1 MRESNVKKKKRFQR
15 LVALSFLTCLLW
27 TSVLNVGAVQP
38 ADSDAAGSTKSV
50 NSAESAPG
58 TEAESVSGGD
68 AGSGDAESV
77 SGGDAVSADIG
88 VDDSGLGVSLA
99 NEAEEGLELVDL
111 SDMVYQAGGWG
122 IPAEEAQIQSY
133 TIRDETGLKAE
144 IRQALLNEASELDVR
159 KYDLSVEDWCE
170 AAKLVA
176 TVVNE
181 DPGLF
186 YVAPTMRYTYSGEQI
201 ISLLFDYRNYLQADW
216 QAYDEKIEQ
225 AVALVTPGMT
235 DEEKA
240 LVLHDFLAQNCAYA
254 YREYLDGTLDQ
265 HREVFS
271 NYGALV
277 EGRAVCQGYA
287 VAYDCLLH
295 TVGINSFTCVSR
307 EMNHA
312 WNMVQIDGQWYHV
325 DVTWDDPVWDLEGRV
340 RHEYFLLSD
349 AEMSARKHS
358 GWESDIACTS
368 VKYDSYWWRNV
379 DSQIAIAGGS
389 RYYITAG
396 DSGKGFQLNARTGDN
411 VSIIYSNPTAW
422 EVWNG
427 GGWTWRG
434 AYAYLS
440 RRGDTLY
447 FNDKQNLYSL
457 KLSGGEPQVVYTY
470 TGGDGYI
477 YGAMVYKDKTARL
490 SIDTSPSR
498 TNDNYIAVSLKNSSP
513 GTVDGIVRFPGNKA
527 GQVMVQIVNGA
538 GQIICETK
546 ADSSGEYELQ
556 NVAPGTYIM
565 RASKPLYVTRDYSLT
580 VGSHAV
586 TMDIELR
593 LPGDVTGDGVVDA
606 RDKKVIFSHME
617 RALLAGYEFQVGDV
631 DGSGRIDARDKK
643 MIYNHIAGY
652 GLLW

>member
-27 TSVLNVGAVQP
+27 TSVLNVGAVHP

-88 VDDSGLGVSLA
+88 VEDSGPGVSLA
-99 NEAEEGLELVDL
+99 NEAEEGLELVEL
-111 SDMVYQAGGWG
+111 SNMVYQAGGWG
-122 IPAEEAQIQSY
+122 IPAEEAQIQPY

-159 KYDLSVEDWCE
+159 RYDLSVEDWYE

-186 YVAPTMRYTYSGEQI
+186 YGASTMGYSYLGEKIVRLNFYYQYSQAERQAYTRKLEQI
-201 ISLLFDYRNYLQADW
+201 T
-216 QAYDEKIEQ
+216 
-225 AVALVTPGMT
+225 ALVTPGMT

-240 LVLHDFLAQNCAYA
+240 LVLHDYLAQNCAYA

-265 HREVFS
+265 HREVYS
-271 NYGALV
+271 AYGALV
-277 EGRAVCQGYA
+277 EGRAVCNGYA
-287 VAYDCLLH
+287 LAYEALLQA
-295 TVGINSFTCVSR
+295 VGINSFKCSSE

-312 WNMVQIDGQWYHV
+312 WNIVQIDGQWYHV
-325 DVTWDDPVWDLEGRV
+325 DVTWDDPAPNSEGTV
-340 RHEYFLLSD
+340 GHNYFLLSD
-349 AEMSARKHS
+349 AEIKNRGHF
-358 GWESDIACTS
+358 GWVSYAACTS
-368 VKYDSYWWRNV
+368 IKYDAYWWRGVN
-379 DSQIAIAGGS
+379 SQIAVAGES
-389 RYYITAG
+389 KYYITAG
-396 DSGKGFQLNARTGDN
+396 DNRKGFAVKMRTGN
-411 VSIIYSNPTAW
+411 IVSTKYNHPEGSVGSYLICT
-422 EVWNG
+422 
-427 GGWTWRG
+427 
-434 AYAYLS
+434 LS
-440 RRGDTLY
+440 RQEDTLY
-447 FNDKQNLYSL
+447 FNDDRNLYAL
-457 KLSGGEPQVVYTY
+457 KLSDNTPKVIYTY
-470 TGGDGYI
+470 SKVDGEYI
-477 YGAMVYKDKTARL
+477 CGSMVYGDKVARL
-490 SIDTSPSR
+490 DVGTIEGTRSIT
-498 TNDNYIAVSLKNSSP
+498 VSLREKTSGKVVGAVKNL
-513 GTVDGIVRFPGNKA
+513 GGNA
-527 GQVMVQIVNGA
+527 GQATIWFLNGA
-538 GQIICETK
+538 GQIVYEVKEDLTGK
-546 ADSSGEYELQ
+546 YELQ
-556 NVAPGTYIM
+556 NVSSGTYTM
-565 RASKPLYVTRDYSLT
+565 RVSRPAYVTRDYSLT
-580 VGSHAV
+580 VGSQAV